1 MLYLNPKVLCAKGKD
16 KGMREKGRYRG
27 VFVGLLL
34 SGGLL
39 AVNHGDE
46 GVVRHGSMRAV
57 KAAVRKRQEE
67 CFETASL
74 PGQTAQ
80 ASHLQPAA
88 RGLGKRWDRV
98 EDLSQLTSAQRRNS
112 HDFTAEGV
120 DLQVPVSGETSVF
133 EEIPVFVETSVSREA
148 TVSEEIPVSRE
159 HNFQQNF
166 SLASLTMLQVVL
178 PALLTVEQTPPS
190 REGIQRSRPL
200 TPYPF

>member
-1 MLYLNPKVLCAKGKD
+1 
-16 KGMREKGRYRG
+16 MREKGRYRG

-80 ASHLQPAA
+80 TSHLQPAA

-98 EDLSQLTSAQRRNS
+98 DDLSQLTSAQRRNS

-120 DLQVPVSGETSVF
+120 DLQVPVSGETSVSEEIPVFEETSVF
-133 EEIPVFVETSVSREA
+133 EEIPVSVA
-148 TVSEEIPVSRE
+148 PVSRE

-166 SLASLTMLQVVL
+166 SPASLIVLQGVL

-190 REGIQRSRPL
+190 GEGIQRSRPL